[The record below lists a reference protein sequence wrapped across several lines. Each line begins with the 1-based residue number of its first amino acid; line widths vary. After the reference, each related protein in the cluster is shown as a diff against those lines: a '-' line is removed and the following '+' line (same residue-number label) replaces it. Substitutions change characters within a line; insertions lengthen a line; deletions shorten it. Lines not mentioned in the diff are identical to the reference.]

1 MGQNKIIPFHVIYY
15 NINTNKFEPYDIMN
29 YLINCY
35 TSIKNSE
42 SKPKTTDEFKDF
54 INKNS
59 QYMFWARCQYEI
71 VLKDWPC
78 GIKEKKIDIYWQI
91 MHNID
96 IITHVLMLNLKLI
109 NINYTYGD
117 NTRFEE
123 RSDGCNGI

>member
-1 MGQNKIIPFHVIYY
+1 MGQNKIIPFHVIFY

-35 TSIKNSE
+35 KSIKNSE

-54 INKNS
+54 IVKNS
-59 QYMFWARCQYEI
+59 QYMYWARCQYEI

-91 MHNID
+91 MQNID

-109 NINYTYGD
+109 NINYT
-117 NTRFEE
+117 
-123 RSDGCNGI
+123 